1 MHLWDVNTGESL
13 HTLSGHTNQ
22 VWSVSFSPDGRT
34 LVSGSHDQ
42 AIKLWD
48 VETGECLKTLK
59 TDKPYDG
66 MNITGV
72 TGIREA
78 TIATLRVLG
87 AIEYS

>member
-1 MHLWDVNTGESL
+1 VHLWDVNSGESL
-13 HTLSGHTNQ
+13 KTLSGHTNQ

-34 LVSGSHDQ
+34 LVSSSHDQ

-72 TGIREA
+72 TGITGT

-87 AIEYS
+87 AIEDS